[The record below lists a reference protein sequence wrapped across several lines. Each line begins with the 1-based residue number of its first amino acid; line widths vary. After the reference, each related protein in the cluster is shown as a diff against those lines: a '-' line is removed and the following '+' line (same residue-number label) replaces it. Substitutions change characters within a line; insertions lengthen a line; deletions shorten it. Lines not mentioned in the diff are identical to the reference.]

1 MSIIGKTAKGF
12 GRVIAAPAKFI
23 YPKSAQNTGKNLF
36 TYQEVVN
43 SIYCPSCG
51 ESYLKLL
58 YDDNVPTRIRD
69 NAYSDGEIQD
79 FHTTVYWA
87 CPECEFCYAA
97 STKNCSAKK
106 SIEQVRDFV
115 RHTDKADFVN
125 ESLLT
130 EAHISGVI
138 DNQMRSAYIFYALAV
153 ASLLLIFF
161 GIYKGAWFFCIS
173 MTLFVATFVML
184 GLKWSYRAWQLHTN
198 NLYAAD
204 PKAQFLEWLSN
215 NNPLKR
221 PV

>member
-1 MSIIGKTAKGF
+1 MSIFGKTAKGL
-12 GRVIAAPAKFI
+12 GRVVAAPAKFL
-23 YPKSAQNTGKNLF
+23 YPKAAQNTGKNLF
-36 TYQEVVN
+36 TYNEMVN

-58 YDDNVPTRIRD
+58 YDDTAPTRIKD
-69 NAYSDGEIQD
+69 NAYSDGEIED

-97 STKNCSAKK
+97 STERTSAKK
-106 SIEQVRDFV
+106 SIEQVRNFV
-115 RHTDKADFVN
+115 RNTDKSEFVN
-125 ESLLT
+125 QSLLT
-130 EAHISGVI
+130 ESHISKVI

-153 ASLLLIFF
+153 IASLLILF
-161 GIYKGAWFFCIS
+161 GIYKGAWFFCLS
-173 MTLFVATFVML
+173 MSLFVATFVMV

-198 NLYAAD
+198 NLYAVD
-204 PKAQFLEWLSN
+204 SKAQFLDWLSN

>member
-12 GRVIAAPAKFI
+12 GRVVAAPTKFL
-23 YPKSAQNTGKNLF
+23 YPKAAQNTGKNLF
-36 TYQEVVN
+36 TYSNVVS

-58 YDDNVPTRIRD
+58 YDENIPTRIRE
-69 NAYSDGEIQD
+69 NAYSDGEIVD
-79 FHTTVYWA
+79 FNTTVYWT

-97 STKNCSAKK
+97 STEKTSPKK
-106 SIEQVRDFV
+106 SIEQVRNFV
-115 RHTDKADFVN
+115 RNTDKSEFIN
-125 ESLLT
+125 ESSLDDS
-130 EAHISGVI
+130 HIAAVI
-138 DNQMRSAYIFYALAV
+138 DNQMRAAYIFYTLAV
-153 ASLLLIFF
+153 LSFLFILF

-173 MTLFVATFVML
+173 MSLFVATFIMV

-198 NLYAAD
+198 NLYAPD
-204 PKAQFLEWLSN
+204 PKAQFLDWLSN